1 MSRLFHLL
9 LLLSLC
15 FIGCNSENSGTQ
27 EETEKTET
35 QVIEEK
41 MDNNRKILFYGNS
54 LTYGY
59 GLTDRSK
66 AFPYLIQAR
75 IDSLG
80 MNYDVVNQ
88 GESGATSADG
98 LSNLSWVLQS
108 KYDVMVLALGANDG
122 LRGIDPALTRKNIQ
136 EMIDIART
144 KYPEIQIVLAGMKAP
159 PNMGSTFTMAFET
172 LFPELAMINQTALIP
187 FLLEG
192 VAGEPNL
199 NLPDGIHPNPEGHII
214 VAENVWRTLGRLLEP
229 GES

>member
-1 MSRLFHLL
+1 MPRLFPLL
-9 LLLSLC
+9 LLMSLW
-15 FIGCNSENSGTQ
+15 FVACNSESSDTQ

-59 GLTDRSK
+59 GLTDRSN

-98 LSNLSWVLQS
+98 LSNLSWVLQN

-122 LRGIDPALTRKNIQ
+122 LRGIDPALTRKNMQ

-159 PNMGSTFTMAFET
+159 PNMGSTFTTAFET

-192 VAGEPNL
+192 VAGDPSL

-214 VAENVWRTLGRLLEP
+214 VAENVWNTLGKLLEP
-229 GES
+229 GAS